1 MRIIELYIKNLNSLR
16 LEKRISFIEAPL
28 GATGLFAIVGDTGA
42 GKSTILDAIT
52 LAMYGRAPR
61 HDKNPSEVLSYGATE
76 AMAQAVFETNGRR
89 FLAEWS
95 VRRARGKSDGALQ
108 SPKRRLSEYDPAL
121 ENYVTIGE
129 KVSEV
134 DQLVADLTGLDYDR
148 FLRSVLLSQGEF
160 AAFLKAKPQER
171 SDLLERITGL
181 DIYSQISKAA
191 FERHKAEETALRE
204 LSIKKESL
212 KLLSL
217 EEKEALREE
226 KSQLDSASAAL
237 KLEVKTAQ
245 EQLNL
250 ASQVIK
256 LGDEIA
262 RLETER
268 EELDTQKESS
278 AASIQLLEKY
288 RKVLPFKSELDQL
301 ERMESQKT
309 VLSDQRDA
317 ILSDELPVLK
327 NQREE
332 AGHLMAGHARD
343 LEEKK
348 KAFPARSK
356 AIDAALELDFKIQNL
371 ASQLGQDQHEAEKG
385 EKNLEDI
392 RKELSL
398 VQEGL
403 AKRAPRLQE
412 QQAWLQENAHLQSLS
427 ADWGLLQRTAADWQ
441 DAGGKAEELAVQLEV
456 KRKELAK
463 KESQFASFSP
473 QLEQTHKGIE
483 ACNTRLSGLRP
494 DLFARSLAELVQIQN
509 RELQEWKQ
517 KVEGLAAL
525 EALQAEY
532 FHLLKERNTQLDE
545 LSNLNNKELDLFKQ
559 FLEADEE
566 WEEQRLVQEYKQ
578 KIYEQQLRIAN
589 YEQDR
594 LQLKEGDPC
603 PLCFSTH
610 HPFHEHPAAEAFPD
624 RAGEELIRAKA
635 LSEKLQ
641 QKRAALLRQLG
652 ELEVNKELLTGNIQ
666 KRLTGL
672 LEKQRQK
679 IETQERKM
687 WELLASF
694 EEREQLHSTSYRKER
709 QAWYQEEMT
718 HRQDTWKEVLK
729 LSGERETLQAKIA
742 ELTNESRNHEFAIRT
757 LHNEIKTLEN
767 SEKDALS
774 LREKRAAELR
784 ETLSR
789 YHLTFDEKS
798 LDKRLAGLKELM
810 ESFASRN
817 LELNRL
823 QKEQNEAAESER
835 NLLPRREEREKVLE
849 TLQTGIKQASQ
860 KLDDL
865 RASRS
870 ELLGDLDPVAERERL
885 QREIEALNEQVQSAK
900 DQHAAISSQIE
911 GFEKEAAR
919 LDKEITLLE
928 NAIREGT
935 PKLAARLEKAGFPS
949 LADARACLL
958 DEDAAAQMEKEIA
971 HFQQR
976 EEEVAHAL
984 KTLHSQEKEHRSK
997 LPDSWDIAAMQTHL
1011 ETAENSLETARI
1023 RLGAIQGE
1031 LERSDREEQSAKD
1044 LAAQIQLQKQE
1055 LERWKALNEL
1065 IGSADGKKFR
1075 TFAQGLTLERL
1086 VFLANQHLGQLNG
1099 RYLIQKKS
1107 GEELELEIID
1117 TFQANNVRSMQ
1128 TLSGGETFL
1137 VSLSL
1142 ALGLSDLAG
1151 QRTDIRSL
1159 FIDEGFGTLDEATLD
1174 LAIST
1179 LENLQAKGKTIGI
1192 ISHVKELKERIST
1205 QIQVIKRSN
1214 GFSEVEVVG

>member
-95 VRRARGKSDGALQ
+95 VRRARSKMDGALQ
-108 SPKRRLSEYDPAL
+108 SPKRRLSEYDPAVD
-121 ENYVTIGE
+121 NFVTIGE

-134 DQLVADLTGLDYDR
+134 DQLVADITGLDYDR

-212 KLLSL
+212 KLLTE
-217 EEKEALREE
+217 EEKDALREE

-237 KLEVKTAQ
+237 KLEVKTVQ
-245 EQLNL
+245 DQLNL
-250 ASQVIK
+250 ASQLK
-256 LGDEIA
+256 ELGDEIA
-262 RLETER
+262 RLETEQ
-268 EELDTQKESS
+268 EELAAQKESS

-301 ERMESQKT
+301 ERMESQKA
-309 VLSDQRDA
+309 LFSAQRGG
-317 ILSDELPVLK
+317 ILADELPGLK
-327 NQREE
+327 DQREE
-332 AGHLMAGHARD
+332 VALAMAGHTRA

-371 ASQLGQDQHEAEKG
+371 ASQLAQDQNEAAKG
-385 EKNLEDI
+385 EKNLEDM
-392 RKELSL
+392 RQKLSL

-403 AKRAPRLQE
+403 AERTPRLQE

-427 ADWGLLQRTAADWQ
+427 ADWGLLQRSAADWQ
-441 DAGGKAEELAVQLEV
+441 DAGEKAGQLAVQLETM
-456 KRKELAK
+456 RKDLAQ
-463 KESQFASFSP
+463 KEAEFASFSP
-473 QLEQTHKGIE
+473 QLEQTHKDIE
-483 ACNTRLSGLRP
+483 ACNTRLTALRP
-494 DLFARSLAELVQIQN
+494 DLFARSPAELVQIQN

-525 EALQAEY
+525 EALQEEY
-532 FHLLKERNTQLDE
+532 FYLLKERNNQLDE
-545 LSNLNNKELDLFKQ
+545 FNNLNNKELDLFKQ

-566 WEEQRLVQEYKQ
+566 WEEQREIQEYKQ
-578 KIYEQQLRIAN
+578 KVYEQQLRIAN

-594 LQLKEGDPC
+594 LHLVEGDPC

-610 HPFHEHPAAEAFPD
+610 HPFHEHPAGEAFPD
-624 RAGEELIRAKA
+624 RAGEELKRAKA

-641 QKRAALLRQLG
+641 QKRAALLRQLS
-652 ELEVNKELLTGNIQ
+652 ELEVKKELLTGNAQ
-666 KRLTGL
+666 KRLSGL

-679 IETQERKM
+679 IEAQERKM
-687 WELLASF
+687 WELLAGF
-694 EEREQLHSTSYRKER
+694 EEREHLHSTSYRKER

-718 HRQDTWKEVLK
+718 QRQDAWQEVLK
-729 LSGERETLQAKIA
+729 LSGEREALQARITA
-742 ELTNESRNHEFAIRT
+742 LTNESRNHEFAIRT
-757 LHNEIKTLEN
+757 LSNEIKTLEN
-767 SEKDALS
+767 SEKDAVF
-774 LREKRAAELR
+774 LREKSASELR
-784 ETLSR
+784 EMFSR
-789 YHLTFDEKS
+789 YHIPFDEKN
-798 LDKRLAGLKELM
+798 LDKRLAGLKDLM
-810 ESFASRN
+810 EAFASRN

-823 QKEQNEAAESER
+823 QKEQNEAAEAER
-835 NLLPRREEREKVLE
+835 NLLQRREERQKSLE
-849 TLQTGIKQASQ
+849 TLQTSIEQASQ
-860 KLDDL
+860 TLDDW
-865 RASRS
+865 RASRK

-885 QREIEALNEQVQSAK
+885 QREIEALGEEVQLAK
-900 DQHAAISSQIE
+900 DQHGAISSKIE

-928 NAIREGT
+928 KAIGEGA
-935 PKLAARLEKAGFPS
+935 PKLASKLEKAGFPS
-949 LADARACLL
+949 LPEARACLL
-958 DEDAAAQMEKEIA
+958 DEDASAQMEKEIA
-971 HFQQR
+971 HFQKR
-976 EEEVAHAL
+976 GEEVAHAL
-984 KTLHSQEKEHRSK
+984 KTLQRQEKEHRSK
-997 LPDSWDIAAMQTHL
+997 LPDAWDSAAMQTHL
-1011 ETAENSLETARI
+1011 ETAENRLETARI

-1031 LERSDREEQSAKD
+1031 LERSSREEQSAKD

-1099 RYLIQKKS
+1099 RYLIQKKT

>member
-16 LEKRISFIEAPL
+16 LEKRISFVDAPL

-42 GKSTILDAIT
+42 GKTTILDAIT

-61 HDKNPSEVLSYGATE
+61 HDKNPSEVLSYGAAE

-108 SPKRRLSEYDPAL
+108 TPKRRLSEYNPAL
-121 ENYVTIGE
+121 ENFVTIGE

-134 DQLVADLTGLDYDR
+134 DQLVADITGLDYDR

-181 DIYSQISKAA
+181 DVYSQISKAA
-191 FERHKAEETALRE
+191 FERHKAEEIALRE
-204 LSIKKESL
+204 LSIQKESL
-212 KLLSL
+212 KLLTE
-217 EEKEALREE
+217 EEKNALREE
-226 KSQLDSASAAL
+226 KSQMEITSATL

-250 ASQVIK
+250 SSQVNK
-256 LGDEIA
+256 LGEEIT

-268 EELDTQKESS
+268 EELAVQKESS

-288 RKVLPFKSELDQL
+288 RKVLPYKSELDQL
-301 ERMESQKT
+301 ERMEVQKT
-309 VLSDQRDA
+309 TLSAQREG
-317 ILSDELPVLK
+317 ILSGELPDLK

-332 AGHLMAGHARD
+332 AYLSMTGLNRE

-348 KAFPARSK
+348 KEFPSRSK
-356 AIDAALELDFKIQNL
+356 VIDTVLELDFKIRNL
-371 ASQLGQDQHEAEKG
+371 VAQLEQDRHNAAKAEKEYG
-385 EKNLEDI
+385 GI
-392 RKELSL
+392 REELATVS
-398 VQEGL
+398 QGMEE
-403 AKRAPRLQE
+403 RASRLKDQRD
-412 QQAWLQENAHLQSLS
+412 WVENYAHLQTLS
-427 ADWGLLQRTAADWQ
+427 TDWGLLQRTAADWL
-441 DAGGKAEELAVQLEV
+441 DAGQKAGELAAQIGTRRKKLE
-456 KRKELAK
+456 KE
-463 KESQFASFSP
+463 ESQFAAFTP
-473 QLEQTHKGIE
+473 KLEQTRKEIE
-483 ACNTRLSGLRP
+483 FRNTRLAELRP
-494 DLFARSLAELVQIQN
+494 DLFARSLAELVHIQT
-509 RELQEWKQ
+509 RELQEWNQ
-517 KVEGLAAL
+517 KVESLTAL
-525 EALQAEY
+525 EALQLEY
-532 FHLLKERNTQLDE
+532 FRLLGERNEQLDD
-545 LSNLNNKELDLFKQ
+545 LNNLNNKELDLFKR

-566 WEEQRLVQEYKQ
+566 WEKQREIQEYKQ

-589 YEQDR
+589 YQQDR
-594 LQLKEGDPC
+594 LNLREGDPC
-603 PLCFSTH
+603 PLCLSTH
-610 HPFHEHPAAEAFPD
+610 HPFHDHPVEVAYPD
-624 RAGEELIRAKA
+624 RAGEELMQAKA

-652 ELEVNKELLTGNIQ
+652 ELEVQKELLTGNAQ

-672 LEKQRQK
+672 LEKQRAK
-679 IETQERKM
+679 IDEQERKM
-687 WELLASF
+687 WELLAGF

-709 QAWYQEEMT
+709 QVWYQGEMD
-718 HRQDTWKEVLK
+718 RREDAWKEVLN
-729 LSGERETLQAKIA
+729 LSGERETLQAQVA
-742 ELTNESRNHEFAIRT
+742 ELTNELRNREFAIRE
-757 LHNEIKTLEN
+757 LNNEVKGLEN
-767 SEKDALS
+767 SKKEYNS
-774 LREKRAAELR
+774 LREKRSAELR
-784 ETLSR
+784 DMLSGYR
-789 YHLTFDEKS
+789 ISFEEDN
-798 LDKRLAGLKELM
+798 LAHKLAELKNLM
-810 ESFASRN
+810 ETYASRT

-823 QKEQNEAAESER
+823 QKEQNEAADLER
-835 NLLPRREEREKVLE
+835 TLAHRLEERHLALQ
-849 TLQTGIKQASQ
+849 TLQTAIEQASATLKEWQ
-860 KLDDL
+860 SG
-865 RASRS
+865 RR
-870 ELLGDLDPVAERERL
+870 ELLGNLDPVAERERL
-885 QREIEALNEQVQSAK
+885 QIEMEELSAQVQTAKDLHAALSSSIEALEK
-900 DQHAAISSQIE
+900 D
-911 GFEKEAAR
+911 AAR
-919 LDKEITLLE
+919 LGKEISDLE
-928 NAIREGT
+928 NSIQDGDL
-935 PKLAARLEKAGFPS
+935 KLASKLKKAGFPS

-958 DEDAAAQMEKEIA
+958 EEEAAEKMEKEVVRI
-971 HFQQR
+971 QKR
-976 EEEVAHAL
+976 EEEVAHTL
-984 KTLHSQEKEHRSK
+984 KTLHHQQKEYRFK
-997 LPDSWDIAAMQTHL
+997 LPESWDIAAMQAQLVQAESLL
-1011 ETAENSLETARI
+1011 ETSRI
-1023 RLGAIQGE
+1023 RLGAIQSD
-1031 LERSDREEQSAKD
+1031 LDRSDKLEQSAKD
-1044 LAAQIQLQKQE
+1044 LTARIQLQKQE
-1055 LERWKALNEL
+1055 LDRWKALNEL

-1099 RYLIQKKS
+1099 RYLIQKKP

>member
-16 LEKRISFIEAPL
+16 LEKRISFVEAPL

-42 GKSTILDAIT
+42 GKTTVLDAIT

-61 HDKNPSEVLSYGATE
+61 HDKNPSEVLSYGAAE
-76 AMAQAVFETNGRR
+76 AQAQAVFETNGRR

-108 SPKRRLSEYDPAL
+108 TPKRRLSEYDPAQ

-129 KVSEV
+129 KVAEV
-134 DQLVADLTGLDYDR
+134 DQLVADITGLDYDR

-191 FERHKAEETALRE
+191 FDRHKAEENALRE
-204 LSIKKESL
+204 LSIEKESL
-212 KLLSL
+212 KMLTL
-217 EEKEALREE
+217 EEKDALREE
-226 KSQLDSASAAL
+226 KSQLENTSAVL

-250 ASQVIK
+250 ASQVIR
-256 LGDEIA
+256 LGEEII
-262 RLETER
+262 RLEEER
-268 EELDTQKESS
+268 EELAAQKESS
-278 AASIQLLEKY
+278 AESIQLLEKY
-288 RKVLPFKSELDQL
+288 RKVLPYKSELDQL
-301 ERMESQKT
+301 ERMEAQHAS
-309 VLSDQRDA
+309 LSLQRDG
-317 ILSDELPVLK
+317 ILSGELPGLK

-332 AGHLMAGHARD
+332 ILRSMAIQNRE

-348 KAFPARSK
+348 KDFPSRSRV
-356 AIDAALELDFKIQNL
+356 IDTVQELDFKIRNL
-371 ASQLGQDQHEAEKG
+371 ASQLGEDRDNAAKLEKEFAG
-385 EKNLEDI
+385 IQEELATVRQGLE
-392 RKELSL
+392 
-398 VQEGL
+398 
-403 AKRAPRLQE
+403 KRAAKLGE
-412 QQAWLQENAHLQSLS
+412 QQDWLEKNAHLQTLS
-427 ADWGLLQRTAADWQ
+427 TDWGLLQRTAADWR
-441 DAGGKAEELAVQLEV
+441 DAAKKSGELASQIQTRRKDLE
-456 KRKELAK
+456 K
-463 KESQFASFSP
+463 KESQYASFSP
-473 QLEQTHKGIE
+473 KLEQIRKE
-483 ACNTRLSGLRP
+483 AELRNTRLAELRP
-494 DLFARSLAELVQIQN
+494 DLFARSLAELVQIQT

-525 EALQAEY
+525 EVLQAEY
-532 FHLLKERNTQLDE
+532 FRLLKERNDQLGE
-545 LSNLNNKELDLFKQ
+545 LNSLNNKELDLFKQ

-566 WEEQRLVQEYKQ
+566 WEKQREVQEYKQ

-589 YEQDR
+589 YQQDR
-594 LQLKEGDPC
+594 LNLREGDPC
-603 PLCFSTH
+603 PLCLSTH
-610 HPFHEHPAAEAFPD
+610 HPFHDHPAMEAFPD
-624 RAGEELIRAKA
+624 MAGEELVQAKA
-635 LSEKLQ
+635 FSEKLQ
-641 QKRAALLRQLG
+641 HKRAALLRQLG
-652 ELEVNKELLTGNIQ
+652 ELEVQKELLKGNAQ

-672 LEKQRQK
+672 LEKQRTK
-679 IETQERKM
+679 IEEQERKM
-687 WELLASF
+687 WELLAGF
-694 EEREQLHSTSYRKER
+694 EEREQLHSTSFRKER
-709 QAWYQEEMT
+709 QTWYQGEMKR
-718 HRQDTWKEVLK
+718 RQEAWDEVLK
-729 LSGERETLQAKIA
+729 LSGERDHLQAQIV
-742 ELTNESRNHEFAIRT
+742 ELTNESRSQEFAIRE
-757 LHNEIKTLEN
+757 LDKEIKTLEHSGN
-767 SEKDALS
+767 EYVS
-774 LREKRAAELR
+774 LREKRAGELR

-789 YHLTFDEKS
+789 YHVRFEEKTFDN
-798 LDKRLAGLKELM
+798 RLAELKDLM
-810 ESFASRN
+810 DAFAGRT
-817 LELNRL
+817 LEMNRL
-823 QKEQNEAAESER
+823 QKEQSEAAELER
-835 NLLPRREEREKVLE
+835 NLLHRQEERQKALKS
-849 TLQTGIKQASQ
+849 LQTGIKRASQ
-860 KLDDL
+860 TLDDWK
-865 RASRS
+865 ASRS
-870 ELLGDLDPVAERERL
+870 EMLGDLDPAAERERL

-900 DQHAAISSQIE
+900 DQHAAISSKIE

-919 LDKEITLLE
+919 LDKETTLLE
-928 NAIREGT
+928 KAIGEGA
-935 PKLAARLEKAGFPS
+935 PKLASKLEKAGFPS
-949 LADARACLL
+949 LPEARACLL
-958 DEDAAAQMEKEIA
+958 DEDASAQMEKEIA
-971 HFQQR
+971 HFQKR
-976 EEEVAHAL
+976 GEEVAHAL
-984 KTLHSQEKEHRSK
+984 KTLQRQEKEHRSK
-997 LPDSWDIAAMQTHL
+997 LPDAWDSAAMQTHL
-1011 ETAENSLETARI
+1011 ETAENRLETARI

-1031 LERSDREEQSAKD
+1031 LERSSREEQSAKD

-1099 RYLIQKKS
+1099 RYLIQKKQ

>member
-42 GKSTILDAIT
+42 GKTTILDAIT

-95 VRRARGKSDGALQ
+95 VRRARGKMDGALQ

-121 ENYVTIGE
+121 ENFVTIGE

-212 KLLSL
+212 KLLTE
-217 EEKEALREE
+217 EEKDALREE
-226 KSQLDSASAAL
+226 KSQLESVSADL

-245 EQLNL
+245 EQLTL
-250 ASQVIK
+250 ASQVKK

-268 EELDTQKESS
+268 EELAAQKESS

-301 ERMESQKT
+301 ERMDSQKE
-309 VLSDQRDA
+309 LFSAQRDA
-317 ILSDELPVLK
+317 FLSDELPGLK
-327 NQREE
+327 DQREE
-332 AGHLMAGHARD
+332 AALSMAGQALE

-348 KAFPARSK
+348 KDFPARSK
-356 AIDAALELDFKIQNL
+356 AIDAALELDFKIRNL
-371 ASQLGQDQHEAEKG
+371 ASQLEQDQNEAAKG
-385 EKNLEDI
+385 EKSLEDI
-392 RKELSL
+392 CGELSL
-398 VQEGL
+398 VQDGL
-403 AKRAPRLQE
+403 AKRTPRLQE
-412 QQAWLQENAHLQSLS
+412 VQAWLRENAHLQSLA
-427 ADWGLLQRTAADWQ
+427 ADWGLLQRTAADWR
-441 DAGGKAEELAVQLEV
+441 DAGQKTAQLAVQLE
-456 KRKELAK
+456 KMRKELAE
-463 KESQFASFSP
+463 KEAAFASFSP
-473 QLEQTHKGIE
+473 KLEQTHQQVE
-483 ACNTRLSGLRP
+483 ACNTRLAELRP
-494 DLFARSLAELVQIQN
+494 DLFARSMAELVQIQN

-525 EALQAEY
+525 ETLQAEY
-532 FHLLKERNTQLDE
+532 FHLLKERNNQLDE

-566 WEEQRLVQEYKQ
+566 WEEQRAVQEYKQ
-578 KIYEQQLRIAN
+578 KNYELQLRIAN

-594 LQLKEGDPC
+594 LHLVEGDPC

-610 HPFHEHPAAEAFPD
+610 HPFHEHPAVEAFPD
-624 RAGEELIRAKA
+624 RAGEELKRAKA
-635 LSEKLQ
+635 LSEKIQ
-641 QKRAALLRQLG
+641 QKRAGLLRQLG
-652 ELEVNKELLTGNIQ
+652 ELEVKKELLTGNAQ
-666 KRLTGL
+666 KRLMGL

-687 WELLASF
+687 WELLAGF
-694 EEREQLHSTSYRKER
+694 EEREQLHSTSFRKER
-709 QAWYQEEMT
+709 QAWYQEEMA
-718 HRQDTWKEVLK
+718 HRHDVWQEVLK
-729 LSGERETLQAKIA
+729 LSGETETLQASIA
-742 ELTNESRNHEFAIRT
+742 ELTNESRNHEFAIRA
-757 LHNEIKTLEN
+757 LNNEIKTLEN
-767 SEKDALS
+767 SEKDTVS
-774 LREKRAAELR
+774 LRENRTAELR

-789 YHLTFDEKS
+789 YRLLFDEKG
-798 LDKRLAGLKELM
+798 LDKLLAQLKELM
-810 ESFASRN
+810 EAFASRN
-817 LELNRL
+817 LELDRL

-835 NLLPRREEREKVLE
+835 GLLQRREERQKALE
-849 TLQTGIKQASQ
+849 TLQSGIQQASQ
-860 KLDDL
+860 TLDDW
-865 RASRS
+865 RASRG

-885 QREIEALNEQVQSAK
+885 QRQIEELGALVQSAK
-900 DQHAAISSQIE
+900 DQHAALSAKIE

-919 LDKEITLLE
+919 LEKEITLLE
-928 NAIREGT
+928 NAIREGG

-949 LADARACLL
+949 LAEARACLL
-958 DEDAAAQMEKEIA
+958 DEEAADQMEKEIA
-971 HFQQR
+971 HFQKR
-976 EEEVAHAL
+976 EEEVSHAL
-984 KTLHSQEKEHRSK
+984 KTLHRQEKEHRSK
-997 LPDSWDIAAMQTHL
+997 LPDAWDAAAVQSQL
-1011 ETAENSLETARI
+1011 ETAEDRLETARI

-1031 LERSDREEQSAKD
+1031 LERSGREEQSAKD
-1044 LAAQIQLQKQE
+1044 LAAQIQQQKQE
-1055 LERWKALNEL
+1055 LERWRALNEL